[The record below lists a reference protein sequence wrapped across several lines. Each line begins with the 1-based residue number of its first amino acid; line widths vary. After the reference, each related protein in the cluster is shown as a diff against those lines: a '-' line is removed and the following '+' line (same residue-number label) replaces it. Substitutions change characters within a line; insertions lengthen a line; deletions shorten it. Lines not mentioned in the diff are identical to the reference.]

1 MSRVFQHNEID
12 VRRDGSVVLYQ
23 RPKRDGSG
31 ELNPVYQVRLK
42 IPNQTGVTRIST
54 KTRNE
59 GDAIKFAL
67 EKYDELFGKSLMGT
81 PIRSVP
87 FSKCILRFEDYYLDP
102 RLRTPSQ
109 KNRTHYVATL
119 KKHPFDFFVQE
130 CGDVGI
136 EELDDSL
143 MQKYFH
149 YRITRHGVSNNTL
162 IREVTIINRLLAW
175 CVAERLIP
183 HRPHFTKP
191 KVEKNR
197 RSTFTLTEWRRITSA
212 MPKWIAS
219 SNNDAVMR
227 DRFYLRDF
235 VLMLSNCGA
244 RVGEMRELRW
254 RDVRSHTYH
263 NGNLRIVLDF
273 PQGKT
278 GPREVVCNEGS
289 DVFIKRIWDFRKNE
303 LEGKNPSPN
312 EPVFCSPKG
321 EIVEERKKCFRSL
334 LDFVALRTDNKGEI
348 RTLYSLRHFY
358 AHQQLRNDPPTSVYD
373 LASNMGTSVRVI
385 ESNYGD
391 RDNVARGQKMGKKT
405 WYRDSDQNNLDYP
418 FLQ

>member
-31 ELNPVYQVRLK
+31 DLNPVFQVRLK

-67 EKYDELFGKSLMGT
+67 DKYNELYGKSLMGT

-87 FSKCILRFEDYYLDP
+87 FSKGLIGFEKYYLDP
-102 RLRTPSQ
+102 RLKTPSL
-109 KNRTHYVATL
+109 KNRQHYVATL
-119 KKHPFDFFVQE
+119 KKHPYDFIVRE
-130 CGDVGI
+130 CGDVGL
-136 EELDDSL
+136 EEIDDAL

-162 IREVTIINRLLAW
+162 IREVTIINRLLTW

-183 HRPHFTKP
+183 TRPDFSKP
-191 KVEKNR
+191 KVEKKR
-197 RSTFTLTEWRRITSA
+197 RPTFDINEWRRITRA
-212 MPKWIAS
+212 LPKWIAS
-219 SNNDAVMR
+219 SNNVAVER

-235 VLMLSNCGA
+235 VLLSSNCGA
-244 RVGEMRELRW
+244 RVGEMRSLRW
-254 RDVRSHTYH
+254 RDVRSHTYP
-263 NGNLRIVLDF
+263 NGNKRIILDF
-273 PQGKT
+273 TKGKT

-289 DVFIKRIWDFRKNE
+289 DVFIKRMWDYRKEE
-303 LEGKNPSPN
+303 LGGENPSPD
-312 EPVFCSPKG
+312 EPVFCSPLG
-321 EIVEERKKCFRSL
+321 EVVEERKKSFKSL
-334 LDFVALRTDNKGEI
+334 LDFVGLRENNKGEV

-358 AHQQLRNDPPTSVYD
+358 AHQQLRNDPPVSVYD

-391 RDNVARGQKMGKKT
+391 RDNIARGQKMGRKSWDT
-405 WYRDSDQNNLDYP
+405 DSDNNHKDYP
-418 FLQ
+418 FL